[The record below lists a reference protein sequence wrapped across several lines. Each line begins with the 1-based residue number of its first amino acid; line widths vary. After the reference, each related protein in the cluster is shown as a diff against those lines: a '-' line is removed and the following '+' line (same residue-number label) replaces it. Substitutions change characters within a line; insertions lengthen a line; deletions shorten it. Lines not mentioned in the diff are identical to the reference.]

1 MRINVH
7 GKNKFEVKPGLRE
20 YINEKVGELEKMFSA
35 HQDVS
40 ANVVCKEYG
49 TDKVIEITIPTKHL
63 ILRAE
68 TMSNDMFQSVDLAVD
83 KIEKQLLKHKK
94 KINSIIRN
102 REGVANYF
110 SNMVNEAADV
120 EETKKVVKSKEV
132 DLEVMSV
139 DEAMLQAEL
148 LGHDFYMFINQDD
161 HKVSI
166 IYLRD
171 DGDYGIMRAK

>member
-7 GKNKFEVKPGLRE
+7 GKHKFEVKPGLRE

-83 KIEKQLLKHKK
+83 KIEKQLLTHKK
-94 KINSIIRN
+94 KINSKNILTRN
-102 REGVANYF
+102 ALL
-110 SNMVNEAADV
+110 
-120 EETKKVVKSKEV
+120 SK
-132 DLEVMSV
+132 
-139 DEAMLQAEL
+139 
-148 LGHDFYMFINQDD
+148 I
-161 HKVSI
+161 
-166 IYLRD
+166 
-171 DGDYGIMRAK
+171 